1 MNLAIIIGVS
11 EYKDKRNNLPGCA
24 NDASAIHNTV
34 LKSEKFDSILLLTT
48 NQDSAKVKEELTNFI
63 SSHKGQKIEELFFY
77 YTGHGEFYSSEF
89 YYILSDYD
97 PLKRKQTSL
106 QNTEVD
112 TLIKTLTPSLVVKV
126 IDACQSGTSY
136 IKESD
141 AISKYFDTSK
151 LTFNKCY
158 FLNSSLNS
166 QSSFQDDEMSFFT
179 KSFIE
184 SIKQHKTDEI
194 RYKDI
199 IDFISD
205 EFESNGEQTPFFIIQ
220 AELTEKFC
228 IINKQLREFL
238 KNVSAK
244 PIPSTTGITKSQTL
258 VDLVK
263 IEAKDY
269 SSKEDALELL
279 ESIKTESSSIELDTS
294 LNELYDIKV
303 SVIEDVQNIPSRL
316 SIGKWL
322 KDNPDSFFARP
333 TYKAVYENT
342 SDMIS
347 ALTISSQFRLGSR
360 EPQNTKYEL
369 DGYDLKIDVP
379 FKGLTILANA
389 KFPNLNSYNLTIAFL
404 VSKKAIRFFYFIAS
418 YIEESWDNRK
428 LNNKEI
434 EWKSVEFK
442 ITDKAAVL
450 SGLKAILSE
459 LNSRILKDLND
470 KYKVK

>member
-24 NDASAIHNTV
+24 NDTAAIHNTV
-34 LKSEKFDSILLLTT
+34 AKTDKFDAVLLLNT

-63 SSHKGQKIEELFFY
+63 SSNKGQKIEELFFY
-77 YTGHGEFYSSEF
+77 YTGHGEFYNNEF
-89 YYILSDYD
+89 YYLLSDYD
-97 PLKRKQTSL
+97 PTKRKQTSL
-106 QNTEVD
+106 QNAEID
-112 TLIKTLTPSLVVKV
+112 TLIKTLTPNLVVKV

-151 LTFNKCY
+151 MTFNKCY

-166 QSSFQDDEMSFFT
+166 QSSFQDDKMSFFT

-205 EFESNGEQTPFFIIQ
+205 EFESNGDQTPFFVIQ

-238 KNVSAK
+238 KNM
-244 PIPSTTGITKSQTL
+244 PIKQTPAVVGGVKSQTL
-258 VDLVK
+258 ADLVR

-269 SSKEDALELL
+269 SSKEDAIALL
-279 ESIKTESSSIELDTS
+279 DDIKTETSNSKLDDT
-294 LNELYDIKV
+294 LTDLYDLKV
-303 SVIEDVQNIPSRL
+303 SVIEEIQNIPSRL
-316 SIGKWL
+316 PIGKWL
-322 KDNPDSFFARP
+322 KDNPDIFFARP
-333 TYKAVYENT
+333 TYKAVYESA
-342 SDMIS
+342 SDRLS
-347 ALTISSQFRLGSR
+347 FLSSQIRLGSL

-369 DGYDLKIDVP
+369 EGYDLKIDVP
-379 FKGLTILANA
+379 FKGLTLVANA
-389 KFPNLNSYNLTIAFL
+389 KFPNLNSYNLTLAFL
-404 VSKKAIRFFYFIAS
+404 LSKKAIRFFYFTAS
-418 YIEESWDNRK
+418 YIE
-428 LNNKEI
+428 
-434 EWKSVEFK
+434 
-442 ITDKAAVL
+442 
-450 SGLKAILSE
+450 
-459 LNSRILKDLND
+459 
-470 KYKVK
+470 